1 MQHPCASSSSCRAV
15 FGIHSQLR
23 RGRGFPF
30 CNPGGILSGW
40 LEGLGM
46 SQSAF
51 ATHIGISRVMQS
63 RILHGHAALAAD
75 MDLRLAEA
83 QGTSSGFWLRLQVQR
98 DLWEA
103 RAAHQSAPVDSPA
116 VFPALI
122 RSSAGSAASCRRPGA
137 PSATHNPASFVMSHR
152 HGGKKCPR
160 R

>member
-1 MQHPCASSSSCRAV
+1 
-15 FGIHSQLR
+15 
-23 RGRGFPF
+23 
-30 CNPGGILSGW
+30 
-40 LEGLGM
+40 M

-63 RILHGHAALAAD
+63 RILHGYAARAAD

-103 RAAHQSAPVDSPA
+103 AQRTSLRPSIPLQSTRP
-116 VFPALI
+116 
-122 RSSAGSAASCRRPGA
+122 SAGSAASCRRPGA
-137 PSATHNPASFVMSHR
+137 PSSTHNPASFVMPHR
-152 HGGKKCPR
+152 HGRKKCPR